1 MTRERARERERER
14 ANACCLTAAGSRPF
28 ASFFPFFF
36 SFVKKKKK
44 RVLLLYFWGCRAT
57 SAAEERLS
65 LGPVF
70 VLSLVCCAVR
80 VCVNETEGVATK
92 VISET
97 SR

>member
-1 MTRERARERERER
+1 M
-14 ANACCLTAAGSRPF
+14 
-28 ASFFPFFF
+28 
-36 SFVKKKKK
+36 
-44 RVLLLYFWGCRAT
+44 LLLYFWGCRAT

-92 VISET
+92 VNSET